1 MKQTTLI
8 KSAVLTGSALLTGLA
23 FAGEPAA
30 KAPIECNESSGLDI
44 NFGVGYTDEYVFRGQ
59 NRGDDLFE
67 ASLTASGSGSLL
79 GLGDVNLSAGLWLG
93 TWTQDLPTGQP
104 TTPGLTNTNTAA
116 TLTPGGANEMRI
128 NLEASKSFG
137 SLDVAVGVTNYS
149 FFGGF
154 AGLGDFHEPYISVGT
169 ELAGFDVGAVLY
181 DTEDADDPYY
191 EITIGR
197 SVDLGNLS
205 LNLGGVIGTLNEF
218 DDTFYGISAALPL
231 AVSDNITVS
240 PHVSGIFGDTHSG
253 DDEFTAGVNLGFGF

>member
-93 TWTQDLPTGQP
+93 TWTQDVIVDPGIGVTALPAVVTSQGF
-104 TTPGLTNTNTAA
+104 
-116 TLTPGGANEMRI
+116 NELRI
-128 NLEASKSFG
+128 NVEASKSFG

-149 FFGGF
+149 FFGGL
-154 AGLGDFHEPYISVGT
+154 AGLGDRHEPYISVGT
-169 ELAGFDVGAVLY
+169 ELAGFDVGAGLY
-181 DTEDADDPYY
+181 DMEDVDDPYY

-205 LNLGGVIGTLNEF
+205 LSLGGVIGTWNEF

-240 PHVSGIFGDTHSG
+240 PHVSGIFGDTPSG

>member
-93 TWTQDLPTGQP
+93 TWTQDVIED
-104 TTPGLTNTNTAA
+104 PGLDVTAA
-116 TLTPGGANEMRI
+116 LPGVVTSQGFNELRI
-128 NLEASKSFG
+128 NVEASKSFG

-149 FFGGF
+149 FFGGL
-154 AGLGDFHEPYISVGT
+154 AGLGDVHEPYISVGT
-169 ELAGFDVGAVLY
+169 ELAGFDVGAGLY

-205 LNLGGVIGTLNEF
+205 LSLGGVIGTLNEF

-240 PHVSGIFGDTHSG
+240 PHVSGIFGDTPSG